1 MIRSET
7 GLTVPVMRGSLQ
19 GMKWN
24 VRSGGKLMR
33 VLLGTYEK
41 EQTLAFEQLVKPGG
55 VMFDVGAHVGYYTLL
70 SAKLVGAEGKV
81 LAFEAMPRNAAYLR
95 QHVSRNRC
103 ANVEVI
109 EGAVSNGP
117 GTARFARGTGTGTGK
132 LTAEGPIEVRTMSL
146 DDVAAERGLAPTSIK
161 IDVEGAE
168 ELVLDGAARVLRE
181 SRPVI
186 FLSTHG
192 ADIHARCCKRLSA
205 LGYSLAPLVGSSL
218 ELATEV
224 LATPQRG

>member
-1 MIRSET
+1 
-7 GLTVPVMRGSLQ
+7 MRGSLQ
-19 GMKWN
+19 GTKWN

-41 EQTLAFEQLVKPGG
+41 EQTLAFEQLVKPGA

-70 SAKLVGAEGKV
+70 SSKLVGDQGKV
-81 LAFEAMPRNAAYLR
+81 VAFEAMPRNAAYLR

-109 EGAVSNGP
+109 EGAVSKGP

-132 LTAEGPIEVRTMSL
+132 LSDGGPIEVRTMSL
-146 DDVAAERGLAPTSIK
+146 DDVAAERGLSPTFIK

-192 ADIHARCCKRLSA
+192 PDLHARCCKRLSA

-218 ELATEV
+218 DLATEV